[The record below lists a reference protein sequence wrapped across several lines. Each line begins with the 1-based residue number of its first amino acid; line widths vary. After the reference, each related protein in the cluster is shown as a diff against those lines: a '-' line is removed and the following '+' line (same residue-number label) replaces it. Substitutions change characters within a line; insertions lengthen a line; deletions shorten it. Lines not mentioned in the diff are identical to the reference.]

1 MAFHTNTGGVP
12 ARSLPTYGWPDYGIP
27 LAGDIAPVYATG
39 PVYARFVVRA
49 YDGLSLAPMGSVS
62 PISVA
67 EISFDRNGAL
77 AATVTLPQNATAAR
91 RERLAPN
98 GFPSVWEVDA
108 RELGVP
114 FVWQGRVPPVPQWA
128 PTSSEATLQ
137 LAPLK
142 DDLASEPLPVQRVES
157 GGVAGYVVREI
168 FDGRTAGV
176 PVIVGR
182 VAAGRGAPLPAR
194 GETVLAAMDGLANDR
209 GEYWTLI
216 GTPGRVGSVLEWH
229 TAPDWRDMTDRVTL
243 IEGVNCEPDLAAVS
257 DPGIDE
263 LVGTASSLLAGTGA
277 VSMIASAPA
286 GRVLGLRAALEADVV
301 SIFAPQPQ
309 GGRANVSRPDLPNRA
324 ALQLAVEAE
333 LRRRLPRRATA
344 SCEITDVGLWGIRPG
359 DLVGTRW
366 PGETTGAFRRAVAL
380 VTSTTYSLTAPLGMT
395 ASIEL
400 WEAY

>member
-12 ARSLPTYGWPDYGIP
+12 ARGLPAYGWPDYAIP

-39 PVYARFVVRA
+39 PVYAGFVVRS
-49 YDGLSLAPMGSVS
+49 YDGLSLAPMGGVS

-67 EISFDRNGAL
+67 EISFDFNGAL
-77 AATVTLPQNATAAR
+77 SATLTLPQNATAAR

-128 PTSSEATLQ
+128 PTSPEATLQ

-142 DDLASEPLPVQRVES
+142 NDLANEPVPVQRVES

-168 FDGRTAGV
+168 FDGRTSGV
-176 PVIVGR
+176 PVLVAR
-182 VAAGRGAPLPAR
+182 VAAGRGAPMPSR

-209 GEYWTLI
+209 GEFWALTN
-216 GTPGRVGSVLEWH
+216 TPGRVGAILEWH

-243 IEGVNCEPDLAAVS
+243 TEGVNCEPDLAAVGEV
-257 DPGIDE
+257 GIDE
-263 LVGTASSLLAGTGA
+263 LIGTASSLLSGTGA
-277 VSMIASAPA
+277 ACMRAFAPA
-286 GRVLGLRAALEADVV
+286 GRVLGMRAALEAEVV
-301 SIFAPQPQ
+301 SVFAPMPP
-309 GGRANVSRPDLPNRA
+309 GSKANVARPDLPNRA
-324 ALQLAVEAE
+324 ALALAIEAE
-333 LRRRLPRRATA
+333 LHRRLPRRATA
-344 SCEITDVGLWGIRPG
+344 SCEITNTGLWSLRPG
-359 DLVGTRW
+359 DLVGTNW
-366 PGETTGAFRRAVAL
+366 PGETTGTFRRAVAL
-380 VTSTTYSLTAPLGMT
+380 ITSTTYSLTAPLGMT
-395 ASIEL
+395 ASLEL